1 MAVEDRRTAVVIVG
15 GGPAGLMA
23 ADVLAERGIE
33 VHLHD
38 AMPSVG
44 TKFLLAGKGGLNLTH
59 SEPIDRFVARYG
71 ARARDVARWLDT
83 FGPGDVRAWARSL
96 GVDTFVGS
104 SGRVFPEGMGAA
116 ALLDAWVQRLR
127 SRGVVF
133 HLRSRWTG
141 FGPDGT
147 PTFSEAP
154 LRSGSPAACGA
165 DPLAAAGRRP
175 EGESEPLQCSGAQP
189 VQGAPLRSG
198 SPAACGAVLLALGGG
213 SWPSTGSDGAWVAWL
228 RCAGVGVAPLRPA
241 NCGFAVAWSDV
252 FRQRFQGQPLKSVAL
267 AFDRAD
273 GTVVSQKGECLVTA
287 YGMEGSLVYA
297 HSAALRDAVEE
308 QGRMTVRIDLLP
320 GRSEEQV
327 REALA
332 ADRGKRSWAAF
343 LQRRLGLAGVKAGLL
358 REGASASDFEDPDRL
373 ARRIKGVPVTLLSP
387 RPIEEAISSAG
398 GVCLEE
404 LDPRLMLKKLPGVF
418 CAGEMLDWEAP
429 TGGYLITACMASG
442 RFAALAITE
451 WLRQPR
457 ELPGP

>member
-147 PTFSEAP
+147 PTFSE
-154 LRSGSPAACGA
+154 
-165 DPLAAAGRRP
+165 
-175 EGESEPLQCSGAQP
+175 
-189 VQGAPLRSG
+189 APLRSG